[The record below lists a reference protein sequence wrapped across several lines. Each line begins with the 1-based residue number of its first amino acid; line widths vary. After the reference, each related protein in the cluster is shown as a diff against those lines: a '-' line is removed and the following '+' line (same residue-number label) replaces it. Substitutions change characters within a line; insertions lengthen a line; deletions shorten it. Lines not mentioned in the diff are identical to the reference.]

1 MDFNR
6 NSKSIQIKIMKQKKG
21 IFNNNSDITL
31 TNILSSEKCQNIL
44 SECREFRER
53 IYTPIK
59 TLITFIK
66 QVLSPDKSCQNAVA
80 GVVAEQI
87 IIGGKVFS
95 SNTGP
100 YCKARDRLPEF
111 AVKSLVKEIGNLA
124 AKNARKI
131 WKWNGREVKIVDGTT
146 LTMPD
151 TIKNKEFF
159 QKHTNHAGM
168 VGYPMARLV
177 VLMSLATGTVVDY
190 ALGASRGKETG
201 EHALLR
207 SMLDS
212 INEGD
217 LILGDRYYPSFFLIS
232 DIISRGSD
240 GVFPGMTARKYD
252 FRKGKQLAKNDH
264 IVEWIKPT
272 KPEWMDKEAYDKYPK
287 KLNVRE
293 FKIDGKIYVT
303 TVLKKYS
310 KKELSILYKFRWQI
324 ELTIRDVKITM
335 NMDILSC
342 KTPEMIKKEIGVHFL
357 GYNIIRILIA
367 EACTKNN
374 SMPYRVS
381 FKGALQLLNKFMPY
395 FNGKSLN
402 EADKLFS
409 ELLRIIATNKVG
421 DRPDRLEPRAVK
433 SERRKIFRTM
443 KKPRMIEKQ
452 RLIRKR
458 DKRTLKYAK
467 A

>member
-1 MDFNR
+1 MDFKR
-6 NSKSIQIKIMKQKKG
+6 NSKSIQIKIEKQKKG
-21 IFNNNSDITL
+21 ISSKDSDITL
-31 TNILSSEKCQNIL
+31 TNILSSEKCQNII

-59 TLITFIK
+59 TLVTFVK
-66 QVLSPDKSCQNAVA
+66 QVLNPDKSCKNAVA

-87 IIGGKVFS
+87 SIGGKILS

-124 AKNARKI
+124 EKNARKF

-151 TIKNKEFF
+151 TIKNKKFF

-168 VGYPMARLV
+168 VGYPMARLA
-177 VLMSLATGTVVDY
+177 VLMSLATGTIVDY

-240 GVFPGMTARKYD
+240 GVFPGMSGRKYD

-287 KLNVRE
+287 QLNVRE
-293 FKIDGKIYVT
+293 FKEDGKIYVT
-303 TVLKKYS
+303 TMLKKYP

-342 KTPEMIKKEIGVHFL
+342 KTPEMIKKEIGIHFI

-367 EACTKNN
+367 EACAKHNFI
-374 SMPYRVS
+374 PYQVS
-381 FKGALQLLNKFMPY
+381 FKGAVQLLNKFMPY
-395 FNGKSLN
+395 FDENPRN
-402 EADKLFS
+402 QTAKLFS
-409 ELLRIIATNKVG
+409 ELLKKIVTNKVG
-421 DRPDRLEPRAVK
+421 NRSGRLEPRAVK
-433 SERRKIFRTM
+433 SERRKTFRTM
-443 KKPRMIEKQ
+443 RKPRMIEKK

-458 DKRTLKYAK
+458 EKRTLKYAG